1 MCGSCPLLL
10 IAFVNRGMVLAWR
23 GMENCFEKCDF
34 LEVMEKASERIEKK
48 AYSSRKE
55 LENE

>member
-1 MCGSCPLLL
+1 VRHCKD
-10 IAFVNRGMVLAWR
+10 
-23 GMENCFEKCDF
+23 EYDF

-48 AYSSRKE
+48 AYSSRKD